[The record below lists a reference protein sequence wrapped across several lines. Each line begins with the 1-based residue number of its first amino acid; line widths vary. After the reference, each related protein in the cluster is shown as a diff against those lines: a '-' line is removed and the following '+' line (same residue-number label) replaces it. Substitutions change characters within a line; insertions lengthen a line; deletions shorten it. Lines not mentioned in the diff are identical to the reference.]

1 MPMPDHGPNQAETA
15 AVAEVMARVRRI
27 ELSARRLMQTLS
39 AGEYRSAFRG
49 RGLEFAEVRG
59 YDESDDHRTID
70 WNVTAR
76 TGELHVRRYEE
87 ERELSTILLVD
98 ISGSQAA
105 GTGQL
110 LKRDLAAN
118 VCALIAFAALG
129 SNDRVGAVLFSNVVE
144 HFMAPRKGRNHAL
157 HLVRD
162 VLFVQPT
169 APGTDLAAALRLV
182 TRAVRKRSVL
192 FVLSDFLAP
201 DYERELRVATAR
213 HDVIC
218 AVTVDP
224 LERTLPEGMGL
235 LGVRD
240 PETGEER
247 LLDTDDPRV
256 RAAYA
261 EARAGRLPG
270 LLRQLSACGAD
281 PVVLHTDGD
290 VMAPLARLFRL
301 RASRGGRR
309 WAR

>member
-169 APGTDLAAALRLV
+169 AAGTDLAAALRLV

-192 FVLSDFLAP
+192 SFSADFLAP
-201 DYERELRVATAR
+201 DYERELRSR
-213 HDVIC
+213 QHDTTSSP
-218 AVTVDP
+218 VTVDP
-224 LERTLPEGMGL
+224 RTDAARGRGAAR
-235 LGVRD
+235 GARS
-240 PETGEER
+240 ETGEER

-261 EARAGRLPG
+261 EARAGVSWPAA
-270 LLRQLSACGAD
+270 SAQRVRRRSGGS
-281 PVVLHTDGD
+281 PPM
-290 VMAPLARLFRL
+290 VM
-301 RASRGGRR
+301 
-309 WAR
+309 